1 MGVRC
6 LSRGNTRASELLE
19 RARVRDDGHA
29 QGTAGTERD
38 VQLVRCGERHVVLHQ
53 VPVRDS
59 DTRYRAGDE
68 RKSDLNTQAPAR
80 IRTAPAIPGQL
91 PVQTHLSQAAT
102 QNFQKARQCEKTS
115 AFD

>member
-38 VQLVRCGERHVVLHQ
+38 VQLVRGERHVVLHQ
-53 VPVRDS
+53 VPVRDG
-59 DTRYRAGDE
+59 DPRHRAGGD
-68 RKSDLNTQAPAR
+68 RKFDTNTQAPAR

-102 QNFQKARQCEKTS
+102 QNFQKARQFEKTS